1 MTIDMYSNLKLQ
13 QPDWSS
19 EIDRVKQRFDREFK
33 QEAFDL
39 PAEVEAMPIF
49 REWIGHN
56 LAAKITSPFW
66 ELAGFQKN
74 HRCLDIGCG
83 VSFLIYNWRE
93 WETYFYG
100 QEVSTVA
107 RAALNSRGSQLNS
120 KLFKGVQ
127 AGAAHQLQY
136 ENDTFDRAIATGFS
150 CYYPPEY
157 WKLVLQEVKR
167 VLKPNGVFIFDAIDP
182 DTELAENWAILETY
196 LGAEVFLSP
205 LTEFTELVKEVGGRV
220 TSTKSGELFQMYRV
234 SFEA

>member
-1 MTIDMYSNLKLQ
+1 MYSNLKLQ
-13 QPDWSS
+13 QQDWSS

-49 REWIGHN
+49 RDWISHN

-136 ENDTFDRAIATGFS
+136 ENDTFDRAISTGFS

-205 LTEFTELVKEVGGRV
+205 LTEFTELVKAIGGRV

>member
-1 MTIDMYSNLKLQ
+1 MYSNLKLQ
-13 QPDWSS
+13 QQDWSS

-49 REWIGHN
+49 REWISHN

-100 QEVSTVA
+100 QEVSIVA

-127 AGAAHQLQY
+127 AGAAHQLQN

-167 VLKPNGVFIFDAIDP
+167 VLKPDGIFIFDAIDP

-234 SFEA
+234 SF

>member
-1 MTIDMYSNLKLQ
+1 MYSNLKLQ
-13 QPDWSS
+13 QQDWSS

-33 QEAFDL
+33 QEPFDL

-49 REWIGHN
+49 RDWIGHN

-167 VLKPNGVFIFDAIDP
+167 VLKPGGAFIFDAIDP
-182 DTELAENWAILETY
+182 ATELAENWAILETY
-196 LGAEVFLSP
+196 LGAEVFLSS
-205 LTEFTELVKEVGGRV
+205 LAEFTELVKSAGGRV

-234 SFEA
+234 SF

>member
-1 MTIDMYSNLKLQ
+1 MYSNLKLQ

-49 REWIGHN
+49 RDWISH
-56 LAAKITSPFW
+56 
-66 ELAGFQKN
+66 N

-83 VSFLIYNWRE
+83 VSFLIYSWRE
-93 WETYFYG
+93 WEAYFYG
-100 QEVSTVA
+100 QEISTVA

-220 TSTKSGELFQMYRV
+220 TSTKSGELFQMYRI